1 MRLFS
6 ALAALSASLL
16 FGQQPG
22 VLPEWETRK
31 LLASLVDNAKKIEP
45 LIAEIRPA
53 EWTAQG
59 APDAYELQWRR
70 VTQSIGGLQ
79 TASQKLAA
87 QPSKITHALATLY
100 GLESMQGYLGS
111 LAAGVRKYQ
120 NPALA
125 DLLMG
130 VSDENAN
137 NRETLK
143 QYILEL
149 AVANEAEFS
158 VMDNEA
164 QRCRDMLVRQPPPRP
179 APAKP
184 KPAPAP
190 VKKDRP

>member
-1 MRLFS
+1 MRLLPV
-6 ALAALSASLL
+6 LAAAAASCLI
-16 FGQQPG
+16 GQQPG

-31 LLASLVDNAKKIEP
+31 LLTSLVDNAKKIEP
-45 LIAEIRPA
+45 LIAEIRPSD
-53 EWTAQG
+53 WISQG
-59 APDAYELQWRR
+59 APDAYQLQWQR
-70 VTQSIGGLQ
+70 VSQSIGGLQ
-79 TASQKLAA
+79 AASQKLAA
-87 QPSKITHALATLY
+87 QPAKLTHALATLY

-111 LAAGVRKYQ
+111 LASGVRKYQ

-149 AVANEAEFS
+149 AVASEAEFT

-164 QRCRDMLVRQPPPRP
+164 QRCRDTLVRQPPARP

-184 KPAPAP
+184 KPAPA
-190 VKKDRP
+190 KKDLP

>member
-1 MRLFS
+1 MRLLS
-6 ALAALSASLL
+6 VLAAVAATAA

-45 LIAEIRPA
+45 LIAEIRPSD
-53 EWTAQG
+53 WISQG
-59 APDAYELQWRR
+59 APDAYQLQWQR
-70 VTQSIGGLQ
+70 VSQSIGGLQ
-79 TASQKLAA
+79 AASQKLAA
-87 QPSKITHALATLY
+87 QPSKMTHALATLY

-120 NPALA
+120 NPARA

-149 AVANEAEFS
+149 AVASEAEFS

-164 QRCRDMLVRQPPPRP
+164 QRCRDMLVRQPPARP

-184 KPAPAP
+184 KPAPA
-190 VKKDRP
+190 KKERP

>member
-1 MRLFS
+1 MRLLPVLA
-6 ALAALSASLL
+6 ALAAGPA

-22 VLPEWETRK
+22 LLPEWETRK
-31 LLASLVDNAKKIEP
+31 LLTSLVDNAKKIEP
-45 LIAEIRPA
+45 LIAEIRPSD
-53 EWTAQG
+53 WISQG
-59 APDAYELQWRR
+59 APDAYQLQWQR
-70 VTQSIGGLQ
+70 VSQSIGGLQ
-79 TASQKLAA
+79 AASQKLAA
-87 QPSKITHALATLY
+87 RPSKLTHALATLY

-125 DLLMG
+125 DLVMG

-149 AVANEAEFS
+149 AVASEAEFN

-164 QRCRDMLVRQPPPRP
+164 QRCRDMLVRQPPARP
-179 APAKP
+179 AAKP
-184 KPAPAP
+184 KPTPA
-190 VKKDRP
+190 KKDRP

>member
-1 MRLFS
+1 MRLLS
-6 ALAALSASLL
+6 VLAALAASSV

-31 LLASLVDNAKKIEP
+31 LLTSLVDNAKKIEP

-53 EWTAQG
+53 DWIAQG
-59 APDAYELQWRR
+59 APDAYHLQWQR
-70 VTQSIGGLQ
+70 VSQSIGGLQ
-79 TASQKLAA
+79 AASQKLAA
-87 QPSKITHALATLY
+87 QPSKLTHALATLY

-111 LAAGVRKYQ
+111 LASGVRRYQ

-149 AVANEAEFS
+149 AVASEAEYS

-164 QRCRDMLVRQPPPRP
+164 QRCRDMLVRQPPARP

-184 KPAPAP
+184 KPAPA
-190 VKKDRP
+190 KKDRP